1 MCNVT
6 SDSSSEDTSGLY
18 KGFSQV
24 PCVVSGW
31 GSGTRMRAR
40 DVLPL
45 SGNVPAEEQ
54 WLRFSCSAAPLP
66 RTPPR

>member
-6 SDSSSEDTSGLY
+6 PDSPSEDSSGLY
-18 KGFSQV
+18 KGSSQV

-54 WLRFSCSAAPLP
+54 RL
-66 RTPPR
+66 